1 MDYHS
6 SSGKAP
12 QRDNERTE
20 DMKVK
25 VTVEIEIP
33 NDYHPDMAAAIVA
46 KGLQENSYEGLQNW
60 QIVEVG
66 RPTLEVQS

>member
-1 MDYHS
+1 
-6 SSGKAP
+6 
-12 QRDNERTE
+12 
-20 DMKVK
+20 MKVK